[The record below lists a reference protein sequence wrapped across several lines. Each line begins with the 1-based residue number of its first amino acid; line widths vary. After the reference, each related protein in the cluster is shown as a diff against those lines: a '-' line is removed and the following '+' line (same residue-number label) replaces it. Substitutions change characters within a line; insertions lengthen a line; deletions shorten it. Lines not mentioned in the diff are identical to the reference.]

1 MMFQKLTVSYSRSV
15 SRAEN
20 DTDCKPVIDIIK
32 AFGKKW
38 LTLLIQWKDIIID
51 IKLINGRLLPVIGVA
66 ESERYSN

>member
-20 DTDCKPVIDIIK
+20 DTDCGPVIGIIE
-32 AFGKKW
+32 AFGKQW

-51 IKLINGRLLPVIGVA
+51 IKLINGRLLPVHGVA
-66 ESERYSN
+66 ESERYSD